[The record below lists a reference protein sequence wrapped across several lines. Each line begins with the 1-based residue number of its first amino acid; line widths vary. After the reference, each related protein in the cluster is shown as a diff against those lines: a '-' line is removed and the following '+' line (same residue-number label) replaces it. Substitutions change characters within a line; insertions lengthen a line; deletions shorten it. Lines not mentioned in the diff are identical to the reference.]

1 MSQNQNSKLKTVI
14 EEAGKDFKT
23 IRKALKK
30 VIQRYPVIG
39 QFIRFGLIGGLNTGV
54 DLVILNSLMFSTGI
68 YEGGPYS
75 VFKAVSFCF
84 AAIFS
89 YFMNKTWAF
98 KDTSKDKALVKFSQ
112 FFAVSLIG
120 AIINVGVATLVVN
133 YLKPIVNAN
142 LTIFISDPL
151 WATIGAL
158 CGTAIGLIWNFIGY
172 KLIVFKK

>member
-23 IRKALKK
+23 IRKALEK
-30 VIQRYPVIG
+30 VIQKYPIIG
-39 QFIRFGLIGGLNTGV
+39 QFIRFGLIGGLNTSV
-54 DLVILNSLMFSTGI
+54 DLGILNILMFSTGI

-75 VFKAVSFCF
+75 VFKTISFCF
-84 AAIFS
+84 AAVFG
-89 YFMNKTWAF
+89 YFMHKTWSF